1 MAEFPGICPISRTYT
16 AARYPTKRFNSMTGA
31 GTTRLYGSKGFDATM
46 SLEFMA
52 DDETIEAVVNN
63 WHDSY
68 GNYLPIDLPD
78 SVYAGH
84 DRLLDKVT
92 PRYLEWHWEKEPTIT
107 SVQPN
112 LSRVQVN
119 FVAHLEI

>member
-1 MAEFPGICPISRTYT
+1 MADFPSVCPVRRTYT
-16 AARYPTKRFNSMTGA
+16 AAKYPTKRFTSISGA
-31 GTTRLYGSKGFDATM
+31 GTTRLYGSKAFDAKM

-52 DDETIEAVVNN
+52 DDETIEQLLNN
-63 WHDSY
+63 WHESY
-68 GNYLPIDLPD
+68 GAYLPITLPD

-84 DRLLDKVT
+84 DRLLDKIT
-92 PRYLEWHWEKEPTIT
+92 PRYLEWHWEREPTIT

-119 FVAHLEI
+119 LIAHLEI

>member
-1 MAEFPGICPISRTYT
+1 MAEFPEICPIRRTYK
-16 AARYPTKRFNSMTGA
+16 AAKYPTKRFNSITGA
-31 GTTRLYGSKGFDATM
+31 GTTRLYGSKAFDAEM
-46 SLEFMA
+46 QLEFMA
-52 DDETIEAVVNN
+52 DDETVEAVVNN
-63 WHDSY
+63 WHDSM
-68 GNYLPIDLPD
+68 GNYYPVAIPN

-92 PRYLEWHWEKEPTIT
+92 PKYLKWYWENEPTIS

-119 FVAHLEI
+119 FIAQLEI

>member
-1 MAEFPGICPISRTYT
+1 
-16 AARYPTKRFNSMTGA
+16 
-31 GTTRLYGSKGFDATM
+31 M

-63 WHDSY
+63 WHESM
-68 GNYLPIDLPD
+68 GNYLPIELPD

-92 PRYLEWHWEKEPTIT
+92 PRYLEWHWEKAPTIS

-112 LSRVQVN
+112 LSRVQVDLI
-119 FVAHLEI
+119 AHLEI